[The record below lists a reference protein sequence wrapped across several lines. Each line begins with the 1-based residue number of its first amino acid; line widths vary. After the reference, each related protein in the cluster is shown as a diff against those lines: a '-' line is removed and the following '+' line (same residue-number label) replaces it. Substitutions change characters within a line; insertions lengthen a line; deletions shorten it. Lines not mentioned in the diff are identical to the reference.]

1 MPASAES
8 TPKEPDGLD
17 TAVLAALSRV
27 IDPEI
32 RRPITELDMIESV
45 SVVEGAASVGL
56 LLTIVGCPAADTI
69 ERDVR
74 AAAAGVPG
82 VTTV

>member
-8 TPKEPDGLD
+8 TPTKPDGLD
-17 TAVLAALSRV
+17 AAVLAALSRV

-45 SVVEGAASVGL
+45 SVVEGAA
-56 LLTIVGCPAADTI
+56 
-69 ERDVR
+69 
-74 AAAAGVPG
+74 
-82 VTTV
+82 